1 MIAGKTSVSPNTKTS
16 DVIGADLL
24 STMGGQVWESA
35 RLIFSIK
42 QKLYELVE
50 LNVNANVPTKRH
62 DTAPAILAGSK
73 RNLDDLRRI

>member
-1 MIAGKTSVSPNTKTS
+1 MSPGTRTP
-16 DVIGADLL
+16 DGIGAELL
-24 STMGGQVWESA
+24 ATMGGQVWESA

-50 LNVNANVPTKRH
+50 LNVSANVPTKRH